1 MAIGNLRV
9 AFLTTLMDPRPI
21 SSNAFADFV
30 EASYE
35 YDFTTIYPLPGQVY
49 DFSLGIIVPFLS
61 SS

>member
-21 SSNAFADFV
+21 SSNVFADFV
-30 EASYE
+30 EATYE
-35 YDFTTIYPLPGQVY
+35 YDFTTIYPFPDQVY
-49 DFSLGIIVPFLS
+49 DFSLGIIVPLLS